1 MQAYQFAK
9 GINLGATASGSAVP
23 MSPGNAI
30 PLPFQEGGSCVAV
43 VSLANQTTVGSSTLA
58 LQGSDN
64 GVSGWTDLVKAGPG
78 VAQGPLVVANIK
90 IPAFL
95 RWNSVV
101 GSSGTGRGSIV
112 LYQN

>member
-1 MQAYQFAK
+1 MRTKQIAK
-9 GINLGATASGSAVP
+9 GVNLGATASGTAVD
-23 MSPGNAI
+23 MTGEDF
-30 PLPFQEGGSCVAV
+30 PFQPGGSAVAV

-64 GVSGWTDLVKAGPG
+64 GTSGWTDLVKAGPG
-78 VAQGPLVVANIK
+78 VANGPLVAANIT